1 MVEILFR
8 PLLSKQ
14 RLLCSIQAEVGRLLP
29 FVLALLRGTISIS
42 NIRKVM
48 GGYGTCLTRSQ
59 ILTVTLM
66 QYCVGPP
73 LCGRPL
79 WMAAEPR
86 EKLPLRLTAG
96 ELPIRSDC
104 LQPTKIQNQKSP

>member
-8 PLLSKQ
+8 RLLSKQ

-29 FVLALLRGTISIS
+29 FVLALLRGAISIS
-42 NIRKVM
+42 NIRKVI
-48 GGYGTCLTRSQ
+48 TRSP

-66 QYCVGPP
+66 QCCVGPP
-73 LCGRPL
+73 LCRRPL

-96 ELPIRSDC
+96 ELPIGSSDC

>member
-29 FVLALLRGTISIS
+29 FVLALLRGAISIS

-48 GGYGTCLTRSQ
+48 
-59 ILTVTLM
+59 
-66 QYCVGPP
+66 
-73 LCGRPL
+73 
-79 WMAAEPR
+79 EF
-86 EKLPLRLTAG
+86 LPAVEWQVLFYFLV
-96 ELPIRSDC
+96 
-104 LQPTKIQNQKSP
+104 NQTNNDKHIKARIT